1 MNLTIVPI
9 HTGNTLV
16 DVVLFVV
23 LSFVF
28 GWAMGLGWRVA
39 GKLP

>member
-1 MNLTIVPI
+1 MPDTRWL

-16 DVVLFVV
+16 DVLLFVV
-23 LSFVF
+23 WSFVF

-39 GKLP
+39 QKLP

>member
-1 MNLTIVPI
+1 MNLSIWPY
-9 HTGNTLV
+9 HSGNTVV
-16 DVVLFVV
+16 DLVLFLVF
-23 LSFVF
+23 SFVF